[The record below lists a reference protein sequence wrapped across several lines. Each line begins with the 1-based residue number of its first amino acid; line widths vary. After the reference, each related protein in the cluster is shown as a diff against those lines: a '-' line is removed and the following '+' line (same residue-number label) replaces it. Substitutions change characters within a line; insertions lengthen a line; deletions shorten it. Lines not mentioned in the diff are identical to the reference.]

1 MKANGLL
8 SNYPVVISVPVH
20 WGEQD
25 ALGHVNN
32 ISYLRWAETARVDY
46 LIRIG
51 AWQGL
56 EKDGIGPILANISCD
71 YKRPVTYP
79 DTVLVGARVERI
91 GNTSMRMLHRIVSI
105 TGGDV
110 TAEVSSV
117 LVIYDYKTGKPVRV
131 SDEIRVAVARIEAAG
146 PATVLGTG
154 CAGAE

>member
-1 MKANGLL
+1 MDSNGYL
-8 SNYPVVISVPVH
+8 SDYPVILWVPVH

-32 ISYLRWAETARVDY
+32 ICYLRWSETARVDY

-56 EKDGIGPILANISCD
+56 EKDGVGPILANISCD

-91 GNTSMRMLHRIVSI
+91 GNTSMRMVHRIVS
-105 TGGDV
+105 TAGGDV
-110 TAEVSSV
+110 TAQVSSV

-131 SDEIRVAVARIEAAG
+131 SDEIREAVARIEAA
-146 PATVLGTG
+146 A
-154 CAGAE
+154 AKAQS